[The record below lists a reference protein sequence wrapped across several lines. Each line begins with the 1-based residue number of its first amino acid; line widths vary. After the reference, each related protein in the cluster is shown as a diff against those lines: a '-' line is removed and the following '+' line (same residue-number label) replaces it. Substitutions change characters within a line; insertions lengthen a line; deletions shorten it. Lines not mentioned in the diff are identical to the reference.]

1 MYKTFEL
8 CPEAELSPYKTF
20 ECGQCFRWN
29 DDGSGAY
36 VGVASGRAARVYA
49 ADGAARIECAD
60 GDLDFWR
67 VYLDMDTDYAAA
79 RESVMIGDYLTEC
92 AEYGAGIRILRQDK
106 WEALCSFI
114 ISQCNNIPRI
124 KGIVEKL
131 CALFGEA
138 FDTPWGVRYS
148 FPPASRVALL
158 EEPELAPL
166 RAGYRAA
173 YIIGAARAVASV
185 GALSELPGALRGELS
200 GGLDAVIL
208 PELLRLLLDE
218 RRMGWDDAVCLVS
231 ECFDLRMA
239 GSGGSVAVPL
249 GAVAALQPRTASLI
263 RAVND
268 RLCSRLW
275 DAWPGD
281 WRRIGESA
289 VIRDEEV
296 YTETLCAAM
305 CAHIFCTK
313 ERRAGSLRSMY
324 ILAPARFTDI

>member
-138 FDTPWGVRYS
+138 FNTPWGVRYS
-148 FPPASRVALL
+148 FPSASRVALL

-173 YIIGAARAVASV
+173 YIIGAARAVAS
-185 GALSELPGALRGELS
+185 GE
-200 GGLDAVIL
+200 V
-208 PELLRLLLDE
+208 
-218 RRMGWDDAVCLVS
+218 
-231 ECFDLRMA
+231 DL
-239 GSGGSVAVPL
+239 
-249 GAVAALQPRTASLI
+249 
-263 RAVND
+263 
-268 RLCSRLW
+268 
-275 DAWPGD
+275 
-281 WRRIGESA
+281 E
-289 VIRDEEV
+289 
-296 YTETLCAAM
+296 
-305 CAHIFCTK
+305 
-313 ERRAGSLRSMY
+313 
-324 ILAPARFTDI
+324 

>member
-173 YIIGAARAVASV
+173 YIIGAARAVASGV
-185 GALSELPGALRGELS
+185 
-200 GGLDAVIL
+200 V
-208 PELLRLLLDE
+208 
-218 RRMGWDDAVCLVS
+218 
-231 ECFDLRMA
+231 DLEYA
-239 GSGGSVAVPL
+239 
-249 GAVAALQPRTASLI
+249 ASLCGNEARKYLKGLNGVGDKVANCAVLFGLHRMDAFPVDVWI
-263 RAVND
+263 KRALKEHMPAGFD
-268 RLCSRLW
+268 PASL
-275 DAWPGD
+275 
-281 WRRIGESA
+281 GEYAGLAQRYMFFAERERSA
-289 VIRDEEV
+289 RGML
-296 YTETLCAAM
+296 T
-305 CAHIFCTK
+305 
-313 ERRAGSLRSMY
+313 
-324 ILAPARFTDI
+324 

>member
-1 MYKTFEL
+1 MSGSEAVTVYFGGEAHEVWTNDGLQVNYTGRLGVLAVNEGGRERAL
-8 CPEAELSPYKTF
+8 APEPGRAGDVKADYNESARSAELAA
-20 ECGQCFRWN
+20 RLN
-29 DDGSGAY
+29 SGA
-36 VGVASGRAARVYA
+36 VPA
-49 ADGAARIECAD
+49 
-60 GDLDFWR
+60 
-67 VYLDMDTDYAAA
+67 
-79 RESVMIGDYLTEC
+79 LT
-92 AEYGAGIRILRQDK
+92 
-106 WEALCSFI
+106 
-114 ISQCNNIPRI
+114 
-124 KGIVEKL
+124 
-131 CALFGEA
+131 
-138 FDTPWGVRYS
+138 
-148 FPPASRVALL
+148 
-158 EEPELAPL
+158 
-166 RAGYRAA
+166 
-173 YIIGAARAVASV
+173 
-185 GALSELPGALRGELS
+185 

-218 RRMGWDDAVCLVS
+218 RRMGWDDAVRLVS

-289 VIRDEEV
+289 VLRDGEV
-296 YTETLCAAM
+296 CTEALCAAM
-305 CAHIFCTK
+305 CERIFCTK